1 MLRWCQSSIRA
12 HHLNM
17 IQLAGSA
24 QRSYLFPADLPAV
37 FAYHC
42 DLARSMRFL
51 PHISI
56 AERYAPDQL
65 RLLYRAIDGLVHVK
79 IFCDVLITADRPNY
93 RLRIGPLAGHAPVK
107 PEVGLNTITCQGCY
121 DSESTFSAAGQQTR
135 IEAQLNLRA
144 DVPLPITLR
153 LIPTTLISGAAHNI
167 LHLRTAEIM
176 SHFIDQSLQAHARQS
191 GS

>member
-1 MLRWCQSSIRA
+1 
-12 HHLNM
+12 M

-24 QRSYLFPADLPAV
+24 NRSYLFPADLPAA

-56 AERYAPDQL
+56 EERYAPDQL
-65 RLLYRAIDGLVHVK
+65 RLLYSAIDGLYRVK
-79 IFCDVLITADRPNY
+79 IFCDVLITVDQPNC

-107 PEVGLNTITCQGCY
+107 NEVGLNVMTCQGHY
-121 DSESTFSAAGQQTR
+121 DSESTFTAADHQTQ
-135 IEAQLNLRA
+135 IESHLNLRA
-144 DVPLPITLR
+144 NVPTPVTLR
-153 LIPTTLISGAAHNI
+153 LIPTALISGAAHNI

-176 SHFIDQSLQAHARQS
+176 NSFIDQSLRAYSCQP
-191 GS
+191 GD